1 MLIVSAGIIK
11 FGTYDE
17 HPYKMHDLPFFL
29 LLGVLGG
36 LLGAFFIF
44 VNYNINK
51 LRKIHL
57 NTNLK
62 RIGETC
68 ALVFLTATII
78 YFAPSL
84 LSD

>member
-1 MLIVSAGIIK
+1 MIVSAGMIK
-11 FGTYDE
+11 FGKYDE
-17 HPYKMHDLPFFL
+17 HPYKLHDLPFFV

-57 NTNLK
+57 NTKL
-62 RIGETC
+62 RRVAETC
-68 ALVFLTATII
+68 TLVFFTATII
-78 YFAPSL
+78 YFAPAM